1 MAAWAKSEEN
11 LADIRRVEAICDAK
25 AAELKKALAN
35 ALPDFALY
43 GKIFQ
48 IDDPKAVTVSEAT
61 RRHSDLAHDVEQ
73 KFIKRAKE
81 CVAIKSD
88 VKLALA
94 TEENKCSR
102 ARQWAQ
108 RQGLTFD

>member
-1 MAAWAKSEEN
+1 MVAWAKAEEN

-25 AAELKKALAN
+25 AAELKRTLAN

-48 IDDPKAVTVSEAT
+48 IDDSKALTVSEAT
-61 RRHSDLAHDVEQ
+61 RRHTDLAHDVEQ
-73 KFIKRAKE
+73 KFIKRVKE

-88 VKLALA
+88 IKLALA
-94 TEENKCSR
+94 TEENKCLR
-102 ARQWAQ
+102 AHQWAK